1 MMNRNNKKPLI
12 LLLGLVLAAQN
23 AFSQKSEKD
32 VLQFNP
38 VYTGVTSLSIAPD
51 SRAGAM
57 GDVGCATDPYLDNNS
72 QYWNPSKYPFTSS
85 QAGVSLC
92 YTPWLRKL
100 VSDIDLANLTGF
112 YKLDD
117 YSALSGS
124 LTYFSLGDVF
134 VMNGSGG
141 DVTNIVIHPYEM
153 ALDFD
158 YSRKLSENFSAAVGM
173 RFIYSDLQYN
183 YDDDLFP
190 GKAFSAD
197 ISMFYNNYIG
207 IGRRDCLLGLGLNA
221 SNIGSKISYD
231 GGQTNEFIPTNLR
244 LGISVSVPIDE
255 YNSFSISADANKLM
269 VPTKPT
275 FSQFMEEV
283 YPEEDATDTEIIQ
296 ELTSEYAQWVAG
308 TGYNEMSPIAGMFK
322 SFSDA
327 PGGFRE
333 ELREIYWG
341 VGGEY
346 NYNDQFF
353 LRGGYHYENEYK
365 GNRKYY
371 TVGAGFRMNVF
382 SLDAAYLISTAQSNP
397 LDQTLRF
404 TLSFEMDGIK
414 QIFGR

>member
-1 MMNRNNKKPLI
+1 MKRNKISKLVI
-12 LLLGLVLAAQN
+12 ASVLLMSAQ
-23 AFSQKSEKD
+23 AIHAQKE
-32 VLQFNP
+32 VFNP

-51 SRAGAM
+51 SRAGAL
-57 GDVGCATDPYLDNNS
+57 GDVGCATDPYMDNNS
-72 QYWNPSKYPFTSS
+72 QYWNPSKYPFTNS
-85 QAGVSLC
+85 QAGISLC

-117 YSALSGS
+117 YSALSAS
-124 LTYFSLGDVF
+124 LTYFSLGEVIAITD
-134 VMNGSGG
+134 GSQ
-141 DVTNIVIHPYEM
+141 VIIRPYEM
-153 ALDFD
+153 SVDFD
-158 YSRKLSENFSAAVGM
+158 YSRKLSEHFSAAVGM

-183 YDDDLFP
+183 YSDDVFP

-197 ISMFYNNYIG
+197 ISMFYSNYIG
-207 IGRRDCLLGLGLNA
+207 LGRRDCLLGLGLNA

-244 LGISVSVPIDE
+244 LGVSLTVPIDD
-255 YNSFSISADANKLM
+255 YNSFSLNADANKLM
-269 VPTKPT
+269 VPTRPT
-275 FSQFMEEV
+275 YNQFMSEV
-283 YPEEDATDTEIIQ
+283 YPGEDPND
-296 ELTSEYAQWVAG
+296 LSYTSDYANWLAA
-308 TGYNEMSPIAGMFK
+308 TGYNEMSPIAGIFK
-322 SFSDA
+322 SFHDA
-327 PGGFRE
+327 PGGFEE

-341 VGGEY
+341 VGAEY

-365 GNRKYY
+365 GNRKYF

-404 TLSFEMDGIK
+404 TLSFDMDGIK
-414 QIFGR
+414 QILGR

>member
-1 MMNRNNKKPLI
+1 MMKHNWIKRVLFAGGLI
-12 LLLGLVLAAQN
+12 LSAGFVYAQN
-23 AFSQKSEKD
+23 EAKAI
-32 VLQFNP
+32 FNP

-51 SRAGAM
+51 SRAGAL
-57 GDVGCATDPYLDNNS
+57 GDVGCATDPYMDNNS
-72 QYWNPSKYPFTSS
+72 QYWNPSKYPFTNS

-117 YSALSGS
+117 YSALSAS
-124 LTYFSLGDVF
+124 LTYFSLGEVIAIT
-134 VMNGSGG
+134 GSSQ
-141 DVTNIVIHPYEM
+141 VIIRPYEM
-153 ALDFD
+153 AVDFD

-183 YDDDLFP
+183 YSDDVFP

-197 ISMFYNNYIG
+197 ISMFYQNYIG
-207 IGRRDCLLGLGLNA
+207 VGRRDCLLGLGLNA

-244 LGISVSVPIDE
+244 LGVSLTIPIDE
-255 YNSFSISADANKLM
+255 YNSFAISADANKLM
-269 VPTKPT
+269 VPTRPT
-275 FSQFMEEV
+275 YQQFMEEV
-283 YPEEDATDTEIIQ
+283 NPDVDPGD
-296 ELTSEYAQWVAG
+296 LTYTSDYAQWLAS
-308 TGYNEMSPIAGMFK
+308 TGYNEMSPIAGIFK
-322 SFSDA
+322 TFSDA
-327 PGGFRE
+327 PGGFEE

-341 VGGEY
+341 IGAEY

-365 GNRKYY
+365 GNRKYF
-371 TVGAGFRMNVF
+371 TLGAGFRMNVF

-404 TLSFEMDGIK
+404 TLSFDMDGIK